1 MSESGEEEKKLKY
14 RRYDILTRRSGT
26 RIENECVRNFLEKIR
41 ERRRENEKNGSCCV
55 YIVSERRI
63 NGVSEER

>member
-1 MSESGEEEKKLKY
+1 VRVVRKRKIKY
-14 RRYDILTRRSGT
+14 RRYGT

-41 ERRRENEKNGSCCV
+41 ERRRENEKNGGCCV

>member
-1 MSESGEEEKKLKY
+1 
-14 RRYDILTRRSGT
+14 LTRRSGT

-41 ERRRENEKNGSCCV
+41 ERRRENEKNGGCCV

>member
-1 MSESGEEEKKLKY
+1 MNESGEKEKIKY
-14 RRYDILTRRSGT
+14 RRYGT

>member
-1 MSESGEEEKKLKY
+1 VRVVRKRKIKY
-14 RRYDILTRRSGT
+14 RRYGT

-41 ERRRENEKNGSCCV
+41 ERRRENEKNGGCCV
-55 YIVSERRI
+55 YIVSERGI